1 MYKGEAKHLNVIL
14 EVFYREVAA
23 GDDSKQTPEELKR
36 AVYQGL
42 SNKFFIINYNV
53 ILFSASMVVKKMIGD
68 DIFTSEW
75 EAARKQITSRRSER
89 KRKLDQQAIIDPEA
103 FNRKNIKKHEKER
116 KRKKKLLEERKM
128 VAPGTQSKKQKFNS
142 VEKM

>member
-1 MYKGEAKHLNVIL
+1 
-14 EVFYREVAA
+14 
-23 GDDSKQTPEELKR
+23 
-36 AVYQGL
+36 
-42 SNKFFIINYNV
+42 
-53 ILFSASMVVKKMIGD
+53 MVVKKMIGD

-142 VEKM
+142 VEKMWFWQSYSKKYKIHDFQKFFSHKQYYFQIKMNSSEENKPEPYIPEP

>member
-1 MYKGEAKHLNVIL
+1 
-14 EVFYREVAA
+14 
-23 GDDSKQTPEELKR
+23 
-36 AVYQGL
+36 
-42 SNKFFIINYNV
+42 
-53 ILFSASMVVKKMIGD
+53 MVVKKMIGD
-68 DIFTSEW
+68 EIFTSEW

-142 VEKM
+142 VEKMWFWQSYSKKYKIHDFSLCVNTSIFRYKMNSSDENKPEPYIPEP

>member
-1 MYKGEAKHLNVIL
+1 M
-14 EVFYREVAA
+14 
-23 GDDSKQTPEELKR
+23 
-36 AVYQGL
+36 
-42 SNKFFIINYNV
+42 
-53 ILFSASMVVKKMIGD
+53 LFQASMVVKKMIGD

>member
-1 MYKGEAKHLNVIL
+1 
-14 EVFYREVAA
+14 
-23 GDDSKQTPEELKR
+23 
-36 AVYQGL
+36 
-42 SNKFFIINYNV
+42 
-53 ILFSASMVVKKMIGD
+53 MVVKKMIGD
-68 DIFTSEW
+68 EIFTSEW

-142 VEKM
+142 VEKMWFWQSYSKKYKIHDFSLCVNTSIFRYKMNSSDENNPEPYIPEP